1 MSTGYLRSALYVDFD
16 NVFSDLLAVDESAAR
31 TFAEDPYVWLSGLLP
46 DDGERRWLIR
56 RCYMNASGSVPNPNA
71 VAGDARTQRLY
82 FSRYRPFFTKAGF
95 EVVDCPSLT
104 SRAKNA
110 GDIRIAIDVME
121 ALEASARYDEF
132 IIVSGDSDFT
142 PLVVRLRAADRRT
155 TIVSASPVA
164 AAFESVAD
172 QYLGMQKLLDL
183 LAPAPAVDA
192 DAADTA
198 AGTPPPTSAEAV
210 PVEMDTSAVVAY
222 ERFKEWV
229 RRRLSQS
236 NDPLNLARL
245 AGEARREGVGHPT
258 WFGYGGF
265 ARALL
270 GLEFE
275 DLRVSTHWLWDE
287 SRHTAP
293 VETER
298 DGLALPDPVARLCA
312 LIGVP
317 RLPAETWPHVYRALA
332 AYSENHDFN
341 LTEITR
347 WSRDWL
353 ADQGID
359 VGRAVFGYVV
369 RGAMYGG
376 ASLNRRPS
384 PEARQIATGFLTSA
398 LESAAAAQLHFSL
411 EETAVVADWLGAPVP
426 PEVS

>member
-1 MSTGYLRSALYVDFD
+1 MPTEYLRSALYVDFD

-31 TFAEDPYVWLSGLLP
+31 IFAEDPSVWLSGLLP
-46 DDGERRWLIR
+46 NDGDRRWLIR
-56 RCYMNASGSVPNPNA
+56 RCYMNASGSVPNPSA
-71 VAGDARTQRLY
+71 VAGDARTQRVY

-121 ALEASARYDEF
+121 ALEAPARYDEF

-172 QYLGMQKLLDL
+172 RYLGLQKLLDVL
-183 LAPAPAVDA
+183 TPAPAMYVDEA
-192 DAADTA
+192 DASIGVPAISADVVTL
-198 AGTPPPTSAEAV
+198 
-210 PVEMDTSAVVAY
+210 EMDSNSAIAY
-222 ERFKEWV
+222 EKFRDWV
-229 RRRLSQS
+229 RGRLSQS
-236 NDPLNLARL
+236 NDPLNLASL
-245 AGEARREGVGHPT
+245 AVEARREGVGDRT
-258 WFGYGGF
+258 WFGYAGF

-270 GLEFE
+270 GLRLEG
-275 DLRVSTHWLWDE
+275 LKMSSHWLWDE

-293 VETER
+293 METER
-298 DGLALPDPVARLCA
+298 DDLALPDPVARLCA
-312 LIGVP
+312 LIGLP
-317 RLPAETWPHVYRALA
+317 RLPAETWPHVYRAVA
-332 AYSENHDFN
+332 AYAEHHEFN
-341 LTEITR
+341 LTEITK

-376 ASLNRRPS
+376 VFLKRRPG
-384 PEARQIATGFLTSA
+384 PEAHQIAKGFLTSV
-398 LESAAAAQLHFSL
+398 LENTAAAQLQFSL
-411 EETAVVADWLGAPVP
+411 EETVVVADWLGAPVP
-426 PEVS
+426 TESS